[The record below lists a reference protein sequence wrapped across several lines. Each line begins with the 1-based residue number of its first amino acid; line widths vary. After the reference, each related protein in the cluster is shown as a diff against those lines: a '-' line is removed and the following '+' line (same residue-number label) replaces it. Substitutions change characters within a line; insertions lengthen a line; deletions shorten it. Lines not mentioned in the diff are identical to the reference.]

1 MTAHPPGFKTLASL
15 SRITLL
21 NQLQRRGTMTI
32 GDLAEA
38 TGLHQNTT
46 REHLDRL
53 VHDGFVTCEPERR
66 DIKGRPRMLYS
77 AAEGVDRAEG
87 SIRGRKVEAAL
98 QRAEQ
103 VRRMLPPATP
113 TSAHGHEPAS
123 AALTPVQ
130 RQLDALDDHLDQSGF
145 DASVDPGGLQV
156 HLRDC
161 PYSEMVK
168 SNPEVC
174 RVHFTLIQGVLDQA
188 EGPLR
193 ARQLHLVQAPQ
204 NCTLDLQHCGTKTE
218 AGTEP
223 EQNIIHG
230 VLSL

>member
-1 MTAHPPGFKTLASL
+1 MTAHPSGFKTLASL
-15 SRITLL
+15 SRMTLL
-21 NQLQRRGTMTI
+21 NLLQRRGTMTI

-38 TGLHQNTT
+38 TGLHPNTT

-53 VHDGFVTCEPERR
+53 MADGFVTCAREHR
-66 DIKGRPRMLYS
+66 DAKGRPRMLYS
-77 AAEGVDRAEG
+77 AAAGVDRAEG
-87 SIRGRKVEAAL
+87 SIRGHKVEVAL

-103 VRRMLPPATP
+103 VRRMLLPAT
-113 TSAHGHEPAS
+113 AEPAQVPGS
-123 AALTPVQ
+123 SVASNPQQ
-130 RQLDALDDHLDQSGF
+130 RQMDALDDHLDQSGF
-145 DASVDPGGLQV
+145 DASIDPDGLHV

-174 RVHFTLIQGVLDQA
+174 RVHFALIQGVLDQA

-193 ARQLHLVQAPQ
+193 AQQLHLIQAPQ
-204 NCTLDLQHCGTKTE
+204 NCTLDLVRR
-218 AGTEP
+218 AGSEP
-223 EQNIIHG
+223 DEDIIHG